1 MYYMLPASKSIKQTA
16 KGLMEGKWPQL
27 LGVSCITM
35 CGFLVPVVA
44 QSILQTAFGA
54 VQTLSGAI
62 AQQNLRSLSPAALLT
77 AFIGVL
83 LTLCLWS
90 PLCLGVQ
97 RWFWRLSGG
106 ADDTV
111 GGLFHYFSS
120 GRLYGRALLF
130 QILLFFR
137 LLLTALAAFAP
148 AIISYL
154 LVSPEF
160 YTAIGAQTPVI
171 VTELW
176 SLPGAFAALG
186 LIAFI
191 PWALRYY
198 LASYLLIND
207 PALTPGQALTLS
219 VKASRGSRAAFLGL
233 LLTFFGWLLLCLLA
247 LPAFFVLP
255 YISAARAVFAR
266 YAIHAYNT
274 GLQRA
279 PTYGMY

>member
-1 MYYMLPASKSIKQTA
+1 MLPASKSIKRTA

-35 CGFLVPVVA
+35 CGYLAPLA
-44 QSILQTAFGA
+44 AEGILQSAFGA
-54 VQTLSGAI
+54 TQTLGGAI
-62 AQQNLRSLSPAALLT
+62 VQQNFRALSPAALL
-77 AFIGVL
+77 AECLGL
-83 LTLCLWS
+83 LIMLCLWS

-106 ADDTV
+106 ADDTA

-130 QILLFFR
+130 RVLLYLR

-148 AIISYL
+148 AIISYV

-160 YTAIGAQTPVI
+160 YAAIGARTPVA

-198 LASYLLIND
+198 LASYLLVND

-233 LLTFFGWLLLCLLA
+233 LLAFIGWLLLCLLA

-255 YISAARAVFAR
+255 YIMTAGAVFAR
-266 YAIHAYNT
+266 YAIHAYNIR
-274 GLQRA
+274 LQRA